1 MNVDDLRPWEF
12 WAMDAH
18 ELYLI
23 TQVKAAWESGK
34 SDGREQSRQQADVAA
49 DLKQQRAAMK
59 GKRRR

>member
-1 MNVDDLRPWEF
+1 
-12 WAMDAH
+12 MDAH

-34 SDGREQSRQQADVAA
+34 TDGREQSRQQADVAA